1 MLILIDTN
9 VLLDVIARREP
20 YVIFSEKIIDLC
32 RQEII
37 NGAIAGH
44 SVLNAM
50 YVLRKNFT
58 LEERKEIFLSLCE
71 FLYVESVDFGKIIQA
86 LKDDNFSDFE
96 DCLQMQCALSLR
108 ADYIVTRNVKDFAA
122 SEIPAVTPEE
132 FLKILEEQEC
142 LPTD

>member
-20 YVIFSEKIIDLC
+20 YVIFSEKVIDLC

-86 LKDDNFSDFE
+86 LKDDDFSDFE

-108 ADYIVTRNVKDFAA
+108 ADYIVTRNIKDFAA

>member
-20 YVIFSEKIIDLC
+20 YVIFSEKVIDLC

-122 SEIPAVTPEE
+122 NEIPAVTPEE

>member
-20 YVIFSEKIIDLC
+20 YVIFSEKVIDLC

-86 LKDDNFSDFE
+86 LKDDDFSDFE
-96 DCLQMQCALSLR
+96 DCLQMQCALNLR
-108 ADYIVTRNVKDFAA
+108 ADYIVTRNIKDFVA

>member
-86 LKDDNFSDFE
+86 LKDDDFSDFE

-122 SEIPAVTPEE
+122 NEIPAVTPEE
-132 FLKILEEQEC
+132 FLNILEEQEC

>member
-20 YVIFSEKIIDLC
+20 YVIFSEKVIDLC

-86 LKDDNFSDFE
+86 LKDDDFYDFE

-132 FLKILEEQEC
+132 FLNILEEQEC

>member
-1 MLILIDTN
+1 MLILIYTN

-20 YVIFSEKIIDLC
+20 YVIFSEKVIDLC
-32 RQEII
+32 RQEVI

-58 LEERKEIFLSLCE
+58 LTERKEIFLSLCE

-86 LKDDNFSDFE
+86 LKDDDFSDFE

>member
-20 YVIFSEKIIDLC
+20 YVIFSEKVIDLC

-86 LKDDNFSDFE
+86 LKDDDFSDFE

-122 SEIPAVTPEE
+122 NEIPAVTPEE
-132 FLKILEEQEC
+132 FLNILEEQEC

>member
-71 FLYVESVDFGKIIQA
+71 FLYVESVHLGKIIQA
-86 LKDDNFSDFE
+86 LKDDDFSDFV

>member
-20 YVIFSEKIIDLC
+20 YVIFSEKVIDLC

-71 FLYVESVDFGKIIQA
+71 FLYVEPVDFGKIIQA
-86 LKDDNFSDFE
+86 LKDDDFSDFE